1 MYRSILSLSKV
12 AHQVWRDQPISQRNT
27 TTVRAVGVGGDRKVG
42 DGGGQILKKGVGNV
56 RGALHKITGLTPLF
70 QLCKETS
77 KISHPPIIEPTPP
90 PLQPFLKNFISPFP
104 TFMRGALGGGGVQTM
119 NSSQYVSYNT

>member
-1 MYRSILSLSKV
+1 M
-12 AHQVWRDQPISQRNT
+12 WRDQPISQRNT

-104 TFMRGALGGGGVQTM
+104 TFIKGAMGGGGGGGGGGSDYEQF
-119 NSSQYVSYNT
+119 SICIIQYIELGHSTS